1 MTEIYNRKS
10 LKTRKEQTCL
20 GCLEIIPSGSDAVNN
35 TGNPNMNFMITISI
49 WNAMSF
55 KTA

>member
-1 MTEIYNRKS
+1 MTEIHNRKS

-20 GCLEIIPSGSDAVNN
+20 GCLEIIPSLDAVNN

-49 WNAMSF
+49 WNAMNF
-55 KTA
+55 KTAQ